1 MNRLLILLLTAILT
15 ACATLHEPLPPDFKG
30 PIVKVTDTGRTEDRS
45 KAQFF
50 VLQEVDGK
58 TVNNSIFESRKV
70 SHGRGFALT
79 TIYITRGLPATPMKV
94 KLLGTHQTAAPIH
107 EIASRAAGTFF
118 SVEGVVDFNPIA
130 GREYIVKGE
139 LSKESSTVWIED
151 AATNDPVTV
160 KVQAKR

>member
-1 MNRLLILLLTAILT
+1 MKRLLVLLFTVALSG
-15 ACATLHEPLPPDFKG
+15 CATLHEPLPPDFKG
-30 PIVKVTDTGRTEDRS
+30 PIVRVTDTGYTEDRS

-58 TVNNSIFESRKV
+58 AINNSIFESRKA

-79 TIYITRGLPATPMKV
+79 TIYITRGLPATPMKI

-118 SVEGVVDFNPIA
+118 SVEGVVDFTPIP
-130 GREYIVKGE
+130 GRDYFVRGE
-139 LSKESSTVWIED
+139 LKKEGSSVWLED
-151 AATNDPVTV
+151 ATSNQPATD
-160 KVQAKR
+160 KVHSKR